1 MSKAAIKRIEHLSKR
16 SKLPSS
22 VIARGVTD
30 AVDNLFQAI
39 EMLHLASVAAMDSPS
54 DGQEREDFTP
64 LVDEMN
70 ELTDMFRRSIARR
83 KANNRRKFLKKQQ
96 AAQKAEL
103 AKTEKEEKETATV
116 DVVHNEVVDK
126 NADDKTDADETV
138 TATPTIT
145 EAAVEAVVED
155 LQTIALANNAVN
167 EVPKDK
173 NKKSEAKKIDL
184 NSAQATP
191 TDRKLTHAKEKET
204 SATLKELVPIVEE
217 TEKKKTTEEYA
228 TNIVEIMDEK
238 PKKGD

>member
-54 DGQEREDFTP
+54 DGQKREDFAP

-96 AAQKAEL
+96 AAHKAEL
-103 AKTEKEEKETATV
+103 VKTESEEKETS
-116 DVVHNEVVDK
+116 
-126 NADDKTDADETV
+126 
-138 TATPTIT
+138 
-145 EAAVEAVVED
+145 
-155 LQTIALANNAVN
+155 IASKQLA
-167 EVPKDK
+167 
-173 NKKSEAKKIDL
+173 
-184 NSAQATP
+184 
-191 TDRKLTHAKEKET
+191 
-204 SATLKELVPIVEE
+204 PIVAEAGDKE
-217 TEKKKTTEEYA
+217 TTEEYA
-228 TNIVEIMDEK
+228 TNIGVIIDENQRRAI
-238 PKKGD
+238 DYSSSTVLS